1 MIFAEGFQKLTLLD
15 YPGRLAATVF
25 AEGCNFRCP
34 FCHNASLVT
43 GTGRSGAHVEQQVL
57 EHLKKRKGR
66 LSGLCVTG
74 GEPLIQGRLH
84 SFLTEVKELG
94 YDVKLDTN
102 GSFPEE
108 LESLLSDGLVDC
120 VAVDIKNAPGRY
132 AATAGLPPQA
142 EEGVLRLVEQ
152 SVLVALVSG
161 ADVEFRTTVVREFH
175 RRDDLVNLARWLA
188 HQIQRSGRTAPA
200 PYYLQTF
207 IDSGDLIEP
216 GWTAY
221 APEEME
227 SLRRA
232 VLPHIPD
239 AHLRGI

>member
-25 AEGCNFRCP
+25 AAGCNFRCP

-43 GTGRSGAHVEQQVL
+43 GAGRSGAHVEQQVL
-57 EHLKKRKGR
+57 EHLEKRKGR
-66 LSGLCVTG
+66 LGGLCVTG
-74 GEPLIQGRLH
+74 GEPLMQGRLH
-84 SFLTEVKELG
+84 PFLTKVKELG

-108 LESLLSDGLVDC
+108 LESLLSDGLVDS
-120 VAVDIKNAPGRY
+120 VAMDIKNAPGRY
-132 AATAGLPPQA
+132 ASTAGLPPQA

-152 SVLVALVSG
+152 SVLVALASG

-175 RRDDLVNLARWLA
+175 RRDDLIDLARWLA
-188 HQIQRSGRTAPA
+188 QQIRRSGRTVSA
-200 PYYLQTF
+200 PYHLQTF

-221 APEEME
+221 SHEEME

-232 VLPHIPD
+232 VLSHIPD